1 MYDIIIEGGTIVDGT
16 GRSRFTADLGI
27 VGERIVSVGRLDD
40 AEAGL
45 RIAAMGKVVA
55 PGFIDI
61 HAHSDMGAFFA
72 PFVTNM
78 VMQGV
83 TTQVVGQC
91 GYSLFPI
98 LPERKPLFMAA
109 LAASNQQATINWST
123 TREFLGMLQAYG
135 VGVNLVPLVGHGSI
149 RLNGVGFE
157 ARKATPEELEAMKKL
172 VQDAMEDGVFGL
184 STGLGYAP
192 GCFADLTELVEL
204 SKVVAQYGG
213 AYTSHLRDQGQ
224 FLLESVAEAIAVGE
238 QSGVAVD
245 ISHLKASAKPNWGK
259 VREAH
264 RLIEEAQQRGV
275 DIICDF
281 YPYTAANNSLASEL
295 PLWLNEGG
303 MPKMLERL
311 SSSEIREK
319 VLSQLTE
326 KDDEYW
332 GMIVVSEVKSE
343 ANRAL
348 QGQSIVQIANNRGRT
363 AFDTVCDLLIEEQG
377 AVEVIGHIMCKDDL
391 HFVAKQPYAAVGS
404 DAFALP
410 ENVPAYMGHPR
421 NFGTFPKFL
430 GELVRKEELCT
441 LEEGVRKMT
450 SLPAGF
456 FGIADRGVIKEG
468 AYADIVIFDA
478 DEIID
483 RSTYEEPT
491 RLPAGIDYVLINGQ
505 IQVEGAAHKH
515 LRCGK
520 ILRKRQ

>member
-1 MYDIIIEGGTIVDGT
+1 MYDIIIEGGIIVDGT
-16 GRSRFTADLGI
+16 GQPRFSADLGI
-27 VGERIVSVGRLDD
+27 CGEKIVCIGKLND
-40 AEAGL
+40 AEAGR
-45 RIAAMGKVVA
+45 RISANGKVVA

-78 VMQGV
+78 VRQGV

-135 VGVNLVPLVGHGSI
+135 IGVNLVPLVGHGSI

-157 ARKATPEELEAMKKL
+157 ARKATPEEIEVMAKL
-172 VQDAMEDGVFGL
+172 VEEAMEDGVFGI

-192 GCFADLTELVEL
+192 GCFADLHELVEL
-204 SKVVAQYGG
+204 SKVVARYGG
-213 AYTSHLRDQGQ
+213 VYTTHLRDQGE

-238 QSGVAVD
+238 QAGVAVD
-245 ISHLKASAKPNWGK
+245 ISHLKASARPNWGK
-259 VREAH
+259 VRQAH
-264 RLIEEAQQRGV
+264 ELIEAAHKRGV
-275 DIICDF
+275 EVICDF

-311 SSSEIREK
+311 SSPDIRAK
-319 VLSQLTE
+319 VLSQLKE
-326 KDDEYW
+326 KDDDYW

-343 ANRAL
+343 RNRAL
-348 QGQSIVQIANNRGRT
+348 QGKSIVQIAEGRGT
-363 AFDTVCDLLIEEQG
+363 TPFDTVCDLLIEEQG
-377 AVEVIGHIMCKDDL
+377 AVEVIGHIMCTDDL

-410 ENVPAYMGHPR
+410 ETVPAYMGHPR
-421 NFGTFPKFL
+421 NFGTFPRFL
-430 GELVRKEELCT
+430 GQLVREEGLCT

-456 FGIADRGVIKEG
+456 FGLTDRGILKEG
-468 AYADIVIFDA
+468 AYADVVIFGG

-483 RSTYEEPT
+483 RSTYDEPT
-491 RLPAGIDYVLINGQ
+491 LLPKGIDYVLINGQ
-505 IQVEGAAHKH
+505 IQVEGAEHNH

-520 ILRKRQ
+520 ILRKQQ

>member
-1 MYDIIIEGGTIVDGT
+1 MYDIIIEGGIIVDGT
-16 GRSRFTADLGI
+16 GQPRFTADLGI
-27 VGERIVSVGRLDD
+27 TGEKIISIGKLDGALAGRRIS
-40 AEAGL
+40 AAGK
-45 RIAAMGKVVA
+45 IVA

-61 HAHSDMGAFFA
+61 HAHSDMGAFSA

-78 VMQGV
+78 VKQGV

-109 LAASNQQATINWST
+109 LAASNQQADINWST
-123 TREFLGMLQAYG
+123 TGEFLNLLEAYG
-135 VGVNLVPLVGHGSI
+135 IGVNFIPLVGHGSI
-149 RLNGVGFE
+149 RLNGVGFA
-157 ARKATPEELEAMKKL
+157 ARKATPEEIAAMKKL
-172 VQDAMEDGVFGL
+172 VLDAMTDGVFGI

-204 SKVVAQYGG
+204 SQVVAEHGG
-213 AYTSHLRDQGQ
+213 VYTTHLRNQGE

-238 QSGVAVD
+238 QAGVSVD

-259 VREAH
+259 VHEAH
-264 RLIEEAQQRGV
+264 KMIETARERGV
-275 DIICDF
+275 DVICDF
-281 YPYTAANNSLASEL
+281 YPYTAANNSLSSEL

-311 SSSEIREK
+311 SSPEIRQT
-319 VLSQLTE
+319 VLPQITE

-332 GMIVVSEVKSE
+332 EMTVISEVKSE
-343 ANRAL
+343 KNKVL
-348 QGQSIVQIANNRGRT
+348 QGQSIMQIAGSRGTT

-377 AVEVIGHIMCKDDL
+377 AVEVIGHIMCKDDV
-391 HFVAKQPYAAVGS
+391 HFLAKQAYAAVGS

-410 ENVPAYMGHPR
+410 ENMPVYSGHPR
-421 NFGTFPKFL
+421 NFGTFPRYLSEF
-430 GELVRKEELCT
+430 VRQENLFS
-441 LEEGVRKMT
+441 LEEGIRKMT
-450 SLPAGF
+450 SLPARF
-456 FGIADRGVIKEG
+456 FGITDRGVLKEG
-468 AYADIVIFDA
+468 AYADIVIFGE

-491 RLPAGIDYVLINGQ
+491 RLPEGIHYVLINGQ
-505 IQVEGAAHKH
+505 IQVDGSKHNH

-520 ILRKRQ
+520 ILRK